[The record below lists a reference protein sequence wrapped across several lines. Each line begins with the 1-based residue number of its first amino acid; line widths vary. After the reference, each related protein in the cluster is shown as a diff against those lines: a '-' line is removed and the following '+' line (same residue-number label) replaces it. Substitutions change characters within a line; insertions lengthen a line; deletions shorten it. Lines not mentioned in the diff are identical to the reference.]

1 MRLTHPVRAI
11 VAPAALAPLLVA
23 LAALVGNTSARAE
36 VCNLK
41 VVTDANPDYTD
52 IGSMIHS
59 ITSAWPQTKDKCW
72 AIWYWNHIARRQTA
86 PMILHGQE
94 LTDPIRQF
102 NDYGYTMCS
111 TIAGTNCA
119 IWGAMGLK
127 VKFWD
132 ISMHTVPEVEYDG
145 RYHMYDSSL
154 SALYTLCD
162 GATIAGV
169 EDIGADGACR
179 ASGGKREPGHVARYH
194 CLNSTSANG
203 FLTGSDTMRSLT
215 EEYHCF
221 NPRGLKYRYY
231 YNNWDLGHRY
241 VLNLRQGEAYTRYYH
256 RLDDGNPGQAR
267 RGENQSCRSD
277 RAYYV
282 PNEGKDPE
290 AVNPRY
296 GIRGNGVRTWSP
308 PLTPAGL
315 AENAHAM
322 TAVRAALPAGV
333 EPALAG
339 QPGEVIFKIEGANV
353 ITSMTIRAG
362 LLRHSQGDQA
372 AISLSTTN
380 GLRWKDVWAADKT
393 GEIPAEIRAIDEV
406 NGSYEVLV
414 KVRLLGK
421 AAAADARLLRIS
433 FETVT
438 MLNSKTQPGLRLGR
452 NLVYVGAGDPTES
465 TVLWPDLEGR
475 GYKPYAV
482 DEKNV
487 KTAPSHPG
495 YMGTMFAEKGR
506 EEAYVVFKL
515 DAPRPIRRITYGGRL
530 YNRGQNAHIDFL
542 HSFDGGK
549 TWTQSYSLTD
559 TNKPWDVIHYE
570 RVDNVPAGAR
580 SVLFKYR
587 WNAYNAG
594 SNECSI
600 YAVRM
605 EADYP
610 PEDVSFKP
618 LDVTFTWKE
627 RQEDYSLVTRSHR
640 QRVEKLPFTY
650 TIDVGGADHPA
661 VESLRL
667 RLADGEAGAAPVKY
681 GYSDGKDVGG
691 EKFRDR
697 WVSYGKNLAEGKP
710 YTCSVPSRNG
720 WGAGDPDGKILTDGI
735 VGSPYTGGGA
745 YQYGALWNEGDKPVV
760 TVDLGKLQTCGAFC
774 IQTGGWPFWDAL
786 AGEVKDRIEVL
797 TSVSGEQYVSQGPLS
812 FKLRWKDIPV
822 NYAWPDEET
831 LRGPNYL
838 LIPARPVEA
847 RYVRFRITP
856 ARSLS
861 VSEVQVWDFVR
872 FAPFDLKVALPDGKD
887 RSDITQYPPQH
898 TDSRRPAR
906 QSKTK

>member
-1 MRLTHPVRAI
+1 M
-11 VAPAALAPLLVA
+11 
-23 LAALVGNTSARAE
+23 
-36 VCNLK
+36 
-41 VVTDANPDYTD
+41 
-52 IGSMIHS
+52 
-59 ITSAWPQTKDKCW
+59 
-72 AIWYWNHIARRQTA
+72 
-86 PMILHGQE
+86 
-94 LTDPIRQF
+94 
-102 NDYGYTMCS
+102 
-111 TIAGTNCA
+111 
-119 IWGAMGLK
+119 
-127 VKFWD
+127 
-132 ISMHTVPEVEYDG
+132 
-145 RYHMYDSSL
+145 
-154 SALYTLCD
+154 
-162 GATIAGV
+162 
-169 EDIGADGACR
+169 
-179 ASGGKREPGHVARYH
+179 
-194 CLNSTSANG
+194 
-203 FLTGSDTMRSLT
+203 
-215 EEYHCF
+215 
-221 NPRGLKYRYY
+221 
-231 YNNWDLGHRY
+231 
-241 VLNLRQGEAYTRYYH
+241 
-256 RLDDGNPGQAR
+256 
-267 RGENQSCRSD
+267 
-277 RAYYV
+277 
-282 PNEGKDPE
+282 
-290 AVNPRY
+290 
-296 GIRGNGVRTWSP
+296 
-308 PLTPAGL
+308 
-315 AENAHAM
+315 
-322 TAVRAALPAGV
+322 
-333 EPALAG
+333 
-339 QPGEVIFKIEGANV
+339 
-353 ITSMTIRAG
+353 
-362 LLRHSQGDQA
+362 
-372 AISLSTTN
+372 
-380 GLRWKDVWAADKT
+380 RWKDVWAADKT

-594 SNECSI
+594 SNECSL

-667 RLADGEAGAAPVKY
+667 RLADGEAVRGPRQVRLLRRQ
-681 GYSDGKDVGG
+681 GRRRREVPRPLG
-691 EKFRDR
+691 ELRQ
-697 WVSYGKNLAEGKP
+697 EP
-710 YTCSVPSRNG
+710 
-720 WGAGDPDGKILTDGI
+720 
-735 VGSPYTGGGA
+735 GGGQA
-745 YQYGALWNEGDKPVV
+745 LYLLGALPQRLGGRRSRRQDPHRRHRGFTLYGRRRLPV
-760 TVDLGKLQTCGAFC
+760 
-774 IQTGGWPFWDAL
+774 
-786 AGEVKDRIEVL
+786 
-797 TSVSGEQYVSQGPLS
+797 S
-812 FKLRWKDIPV
+812 
-822 NYAWPDEET
+822 
-831 LRGPNYL
+831 
-838 LIPARPVEA
+838 
-847 RYVRFRITP
+847 
-856 ARSLS
+856 ARSGTRATS
-861 VSEVQVWDFVR
+861 
-872 FAPFDLKVALPDGKD
+872 
-887 RSDITQYPPQH
+887 RS
-898 TDSRRPAR
+898 
-906 QSKTK
+906 